1 LSLPET
7 HKKEKTKK
15 MNKYILPSTAAFL
28 ILVMAVSSYTPAMA
42 VARITL
48 TPTLEVVT
56 IPEDDQI
63 RNTGVMLLGITPPA
77 EAGFLATDFLSQH
90 KISITINGVPLVY
103 SSAVVIACN
112 VAEKDKIINPPWVTT
127 GKSPTNLRQFQR
139 EMVETSLVDVAQF
152 FVCKFRPKV
161 DGYGVPWTIGVLDVY
176 FTGPAPDAAFI
187 ADHILTV
194 HVMYTV
200 GRQVFYGTEIQDIC
214 LLGWSMT
221 EPAVTQ
227 TLLGNENFYH
237 IADPLGNWASCEQ
250 LAVYQLY
257 LLAHPAV

>member
-1 LSLPET
+1 
-7 HKKEKTKK
+7 
-15 MNKYILPSTAAFL
+15 
-28 ILVMAVSSYTPAMA
+28 MA

-63 RNTGVMLLGITPPA
+63 RNTGVMLLGITP
-77 EAGFLATDFLSQH
+77 ETGGFLATDFLSQH
-90 KISITINGVPLVY
+90 KISITLNGLPLVY
-103 SSAVVIACN
+103 SSAVVIYCN
-112 VAEKDKIINPPWVTT
+112 VAEKDKFINPPWVTT

-139 EMVETSLVDVAQF
+139 EMVETQLVDVAQF

-161 DGYGVPWTIGVLDVY
+161 VDGVPLTIGVLDVY
-176 FTGPAPDAAFI
+176 FTGPAPDPAFI

-221 EPAVTQ
+221 EPTATQ
-227 TLLGNENFYH
+227 SLPNNNNEAIYH
-237 IADPLGNWASCEQ
+237 ITDPLGDWASCEQ

-257 LLAHPAV
+257 QLALA

>member
-1 LSLPET
+1 
-7 HKKEKTKK
+7 
-15 MNKYILPSTAAFL
+15 MNKYILPSAAAFL
-28 ILVMAVSSYTPAMA
+28 ILVMAVSSFTPVMA

-63 RNTGVMLLGITPPA
+63 RNTGVMLLGIAPET
-77 EAGFLATDFLSQH
+77 GGYLATDFLSQH
-90 KISITINGVPLVY
+90 KMSITLNGLPLVY
-103 SSAVVIACN
+103 SNAVVIACN
-112 VAEKDKIINPPWVTT
+112 VAEKDKHTNPPWVTT
-127 GKSPTNLRQFQR
+127 GKSPTNERSFER
-139 EMVETSLVDVAQF
+139 EMLETELVDVAQF

-176 FTGPAPDAAFI
+176 FTGPAPDRAFI

-221 EPAVTQ
+221 QPTATVT
-227 TLLGNENFYH
+227 LPDNGGVIYH
-237 IADPLGNWASCEQ
+237 ITDPLGDWASCEQ

-257 LLAHPAV
+257 QLAD